1 MYVRGYLQ
9 GSENGRV
16 VTIAMPEDREQ
27 LNLNKAVANIIPFT
41 RRVFKIMYIWYPQ
54 MQRIESLINK

>member
-1 MYVRGYLQ
+1 MYVRSYLQ